1 MAGTGKTTKLNTIKN
16 TLAKNEAFRKFITA
30 CPTHK
35 ACKLVNGVT
44 IHRMFGISPTDYSYE
59 YKKKKC

>member
-1 MAGTGKTTKLNTIKN
+1 MSAEGTHPEGGS
-16 TLAKNEAFRKFITA
+16 APFVAFRNFITA

-44 IHRMFGISPTDYSYE
+44 IHRMFGINPTGYSYD
-59 YKKKKC
+59 KKC